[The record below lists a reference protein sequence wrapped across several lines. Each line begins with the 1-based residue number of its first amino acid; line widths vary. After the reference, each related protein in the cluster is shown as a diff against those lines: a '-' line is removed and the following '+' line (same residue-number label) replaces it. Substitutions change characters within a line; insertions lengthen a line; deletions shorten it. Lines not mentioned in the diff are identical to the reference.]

1 MLKKCLQRLLFIIL
15 LLSLSSI
22 AVAKEK
28 TTVIFGDAGWDSVK
42 FHNAVAGFIAES
54 AYDIKPKTISGSSA
68 IVEAS
73 LVRGDIDVNMELW
86 TDNIPSYPKD
96 KATGRLIELSVNFDD
111 NRQGLY
117 VPRYLVEGDESRGI
131 KALAPDLKTVK
142 DLKRYAHLFA
152 NSENAAKGRLY
163 GAVPG
168 WAIDEVLYKKYEAYG
183 LNESFTYFRSGSEAA
198 LNSAFLAAYTKGE
211 PIVGY
216 NYEPTWLTGKLDLI
230 LLQDEPYNEKDF
242 LHGLTEARAV
252 PVLVVA
258 NRQLLDKAPEF
269 AEFLKKYHTSSALTA
284 EALAYISDTKCSYDE
299 AARWFLNKHPEL
311 LTQWLPEDKL
321 AVVEQDLQ
329 GNEDKKSNWLLTFPE
344 ELQIDLTKPI
354 DDFFRYI
361 NTAYGNFFDVV
372 KKILTGGINTIER
385 ILNIIPW
392 WMTIIGVAFVSKKLT
407 GRIMSAVLYALG
419 FLTIGVFG
427 YWQMM
432 NETLAIV
439 ISSVLL
445 SLFIGLPLGILVS
458 ISSLANKLM
467 TPLLDAMQTM
477 PTFVYMIP
485 AVMLLGPG
493 KVPAVLATVVY
504 AVVPVIRLTS
514 HGIRQVDPDIVEASN
529 SFGATRWQTL
539 FKVQIPQALPTIM
552 TGVNQTMMMA
562 VAMVVTCAMIGANGL
577 GMEVLVAINRTESGR
592 GFIAGISI
600 VIIAIV
606 IDRLTQS
613 LVKSEKNPVIS
624 KKRLG

>member
-1 MLKKCLQRLLFIIL
+1 M
-15 LLSLSSI
+15 
-22 AVAKEK
+22 
-28 TTVIFGDAGWDSVK
+28 
-42 FHNAVAGFIAES
+42 
-54 AYDIKPKTISGSSA
+54 
-68 IVEAS
+68 
-73 LVRGDIDVNMELW
+73 
-86 TDNIPSYPKD
+86 
-96 KATGRLIELSVNFDD
+96 
-111 NRQGLY
+111 
-117 VPRYLVEGDESRGI
+117 
-131 KALAPDLKTVK
+131 
-142 DLKRYAHLFA
+142 
-152 NSENAAKGRLY
+152 
-163 GAVPG
+163 
-168 WAIDEVLYKKYEAYG
+168 
-183 LNESFTYFRSGSEAA
+183 
-198 LNSAFLAAYTKGE
+198 
-211 PIVGY
+211 
-216 NYEPTWLTGKLDLI
+216 
-230 LLQDEPYNEKDF
+230 
-242 LHGLTEARAV
+242 
-252 PVLVVA
+252 
-258 NRQLLDKAPEF
+258 
-269 AEFLKKYHTSSALTA
+269 TA

-311 LTQWLPEDKL
+311 LTQWLPKDKL

-613 LVKSEKNPVIS
+613 LVKSEKIQ
-624 KKRLG
+624 